1 MAKST
6 TEKNAALQGL
16 IDRYDQLVAE
26 RNLDGLLPFLQNE
39 TEGNRTAFK
48 KHVLKMRRHLTDF
61 IEFDKEQLR
70 NGRKNKWGTRGDD
83 TQCKIVNLTALAL
96 LNASDTANFSNEIAL
111 LQNYPTDPCLRAVIA
126 WAKPAWIA
134 RAIKESFD
142 KNEWFSFDY
151 RLLRTLEADGVVEFS
166 PRLFALTLASPKWF
180 RHDKD
185 GQEWLHFLST
195 DATVVER
202 DLPLVFDY
210 ETSLHNRG
218 MVVKTAGQ
226 QFQLWDHLFE
236 KLLAAGKLDRRFFIE
251 QSLRIQTKNWNN
263 AAKLFFRKRLDAAG
277 PTDAELIGHQH
288 TLFSFLHESFPQV
301 VNFGMEKIKQIHQHP
316 DFDLA
321 AFLDWLPPM
330 LIRQDVGASVKK
342 ALQVFDYFFKSAP
355 DRRQEL
361 LAAAA
366 DVLVSADLELQQQ
379 AARRIL
385 KNGQAG
391 DAMLVEKLEGY
402 QSQMLGHIRQ
412 SLVPLMGE
420 PAADR
425 ADTTDESRYHYQPA
439 AYRLLEEEIVLPE
452 SWNEVMFLIS
462 RYLSSRE
469 PLDAELI
476 LNTYQTRWRLFPAD
490 SSAQL
495 KPLLKQVAYWD
506 HPGHVEINN
515 YMNGFLLADP
525 AFMRRLDAGPE
536 THIRKLRVPAP
547 YIFRYL
553 IGLTRR
559 KIVRRSPLPLLCF
572 PTHRP
577 FWVEPKTLVQRL
589 LDYQAAGEKAD
600 RLDLAVAISRMPRE
614 NAGEAVELLPQLN
627 PELRRLMEFCFGT
640 STQIFLKSENW
651 RSRLLS
657 LVGRNSEDA
666 GEIAVWAVAARTFD
680 PDGIFSEFEKTSLGE
695 VPNVTRPFSP
705 EIHFVRHPKR
715 EIPPRWKGGKPVI
728 IPAFTDLSI
737 ALPAYRVLPLH
748 LLYSAGLFER
758 NKNNDWRWGEAPENA
773 LAFLHSLI
781 PQNPAP
787 LVWHCIFAQSGFAPL
802 LQAIRRPETR
812 WTPPVRFAFC
822 MAFYDEDKPTRFQAA
837 ELLHFLI
844 EENRLDAALFGR
856 QLGDFVFAKFS
867 VLARLLEGLES
878 VKDVSPK
885 HNAALFE
892 VLDCLFAQFYE
903 NTKSVRDEPLPTNFR
918 KLVEYYADLQVKTGR
933 PASAAALG
941 CFHYLE
947 ENAALKKLVS
957 QIKSVKK

>member
-1 MAKST
+1 
-6 TEKNAALQGL
+6 
-16 IDRYDQLVAE
+16 
-26 RNLDGLLPFLQNE
+26 
-39 TEGNRTAFK
+39 
-48 KHVLKMRRHLTDF
+48 
-61 IEFDKEQLR
+61 
-70 NGRKNKWGTRGDD
+70 
-83 TQCKIVNLTALAL
+83 
-96 LNASDTANFSNEIAL
+96 
-111 LQNYPTDPCLRAVIA
+111 
-126 WAKPAWIA
+126 
-134 RAIKESFD
+134 
-142 KNEWFSFDY
+142 
-151 RLLRTLEADGVVEFS
+151 
-166 PRLFALTLASPKWF
+166 
-180 RHDKD
+180 
-185 GQEWLHFLST
+185 
-195 DATVVER
+195 
-202 DLPLVFDY
+202 
-210 ETSLHNRG
+210 
-218 MVVKTAGQ
+218 
-226 QFQLWDHLFE
+226 
-236 KLLAAGKLDRRFFIE
+236 
-251 QSLRIQTKNWNN
+251 
-263 AAKLFFRKRLDAAG
+263 
-277 PTDAELIGHQH
+277 
-288 TLFSFLHESFPQV
+288 ESFPQV

-330 LIRQDVGASVKK
+330 LMRQDVAPSVKK
-342 ALQVFDYFFKSAP
+342 ALQVFDYFFKTAP
-355 DRRQEL
+355 GRRLDL
-361 LAAAA
+361 LIAAA
-366 DVLVSADLELQQQ
+366 DVLVMPDLELQQQ
-379 AARRIL
+379 AVRRIL

-391 DAMLVEKLEGY
+391 DAALVEKLEGY
-402 QSQMLGHIRQ
+402 QSRMLGNIRQ

-420 PAADR
+420 PAVAGADAAAKNIYR
-425 ADTTDESRYHYQPA
+425 YQPPE
-439 AYRLLEEEIVLPE
+439 YRLLEEKIVLPE

-462 RYLSSRE
+462 RYLSARE

-476 LNTYQTRWRLFPAD
+476 LNTFQTRTHLFPAD

-495 KPLLKQVAYWD
+495 KPFLKQIAYWD
-506 HPGHVEINN
+506 NPGYVEMNN
-515 YMNGFLLADP
+515 FMNGFLLADP

-547 YIFRYL
+547 YIFRHL

-614 NAGEAVELLPQLN
+614 NAGEAVGLLPQLN
-627 PELRRLMEFCFGT
+627 PELRRLMEFCLGT
-640 STQIFLKSENW
+640 NTQIFLKNENW
-651 RSRLLS
+651 RSKLLS
-657 LVGRNSEDA
+657 LVGRASEDA
-666 GEIAVWAVAARTFD
+666 AEIALWAVTARTFD
-680 PDGIFSEFEKTSLGE
+680 PDGIFPEFEKTSLGE
-695 VPNVTRPFSP
+695 VPNVARPFSP
-705 EIHFVRHPKR
+705 EIRFVRHPKR

-728 IPAFTDLSI
+728 IPASTDLNI
-737 ALPAYRVLPLH
+737 PLPPYRALPLH

-812 WTPPVRFAFC
+812 WKPPVGFAFC
-822 MAFYDEDKPTRFQAA
+822 MAFYDENKPVRFQAG

-892 VLDCLFAQFYE
+892 VLDGLFAQFYE
-903 NTKSVRDEPLPTNFR
+903 NAKSVHDEPLPTNFK

-933 PASAAALG
+933 PASAAALV
-941 CFHYLE
+941 CFQYLE